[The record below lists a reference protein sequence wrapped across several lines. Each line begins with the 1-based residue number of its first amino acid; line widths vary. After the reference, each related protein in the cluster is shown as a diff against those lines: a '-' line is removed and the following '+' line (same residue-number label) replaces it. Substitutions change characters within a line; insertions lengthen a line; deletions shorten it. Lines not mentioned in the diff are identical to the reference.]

1 MVSYTEV
8 SVEVINCLT
17 FLILSQYRLYEIAA
31 VCLVGCP
38 FKQRAFGWCWW
49 CVEGDTGWTD
59 LICDSRSQ
67 KPCLMNCSYLAKSL
81 ICDYINCILAG
92 CMWRMVKKYEI
103 RLYQMRNTGSWPVAH
118 IILATCVKNGRDVG
132 SESLSLSGALWFHAA
147 WNTWSWYSRSF
158 VSHFLMWFCSNGTQK
173 KVSSDGFQGQT
184 IALSD
189 RYFCGVQQ
197 HMIKYVDLSR
207 CSQHFSSIP
216 SDITERRSPSTE
228 GGCAAVITHGAEGR
242 SSMLSWT
249 HTIIQM
255 RPCHCLKLDYES
267 QPVG

>member
-59 LICDSRSQ
+59 LICDNRSQ

-103 RLYQMRNTGSWPVAH
+103 RLYQMRNTGSWPLAH

-132 SESLSLSGALWFHAA
+132 SESLSLFGALWFHAA

-173 KVSSDGFQGQT
+173 KSQLWRVSGTNHSLIRSVLLWSSTTHDQICWSFQMFATFFKHPFWHHRTTFPLNGRWLCSGHHPWCRRTLEHAELDTYHYSDET
-184 IALSD
+184 LS
-189 RYFCGVQQ
+189 
-197 HMIKYVDLSR
+197 
-207 CSQHFSSIP
+207 
-216 SDITERRSPSTE
+216 
-228 GGCAAVITHGAEGR
+228 
-242 SSMLSWT
+242 LSW
-249 HTIIQM
+249 
-255 RPCHCLKLDYES
+255 S
-267 QPVG
+267 